1 MTDADFPGGT
11 TGLILA
17 CAALTCATRVG
28 GHLILAR
35 LPRVPYRL
43 EAALNAVPVA
53 VLGAL
58 IAPAIVLGGPAEI
71 AAAFAAGLA
80 GLRLSATWVVALGLV
95 ALVAARRLGG

>member
-1 MTDADFPGGT
+1 MNDVPDITW
-11 TGLILA
+11 LIVA
-17 CAALTCATRVG
+17 CAAVTYATRIG

-58 IAPAIVLGGPAEI
+58 IAPAVLLGSVEQT
-71 AAAFAAGLA
+71 AAALVAGVA
-80 GLRLSATWVVALGLV
+80 GLRLSATWVVAIGLV
-95 ALVAARRLGG
+95 VLVVARRTLT

>member
-1 MTDADFPGGT
+1 MSAGDAGRDVT
-11 TGLILA
+11 ALIVA
-17 CAALTCATRVG
+17 CALVTYATRVG

-58 IAPAIVLGGPAEI
+58 IAPAIVLGGPEQTV
-71 AAAFAAGLA
+71 AALVAGFA
-80 GLRLSATWVVALGLV
+80 GLRLSATWVVAIGL
-95 ALVAARRLGG
+95 ATLVAARHVG